1 MKLSHLLGAFTRNWP
16 LKLLSLALALLVFFA
31 VRFSNT
37 PLRRDQVVYA
47 YPAAAAQGYP
57 ADRAA
62 AAVIAAPAQQMPPEA
77 SGANETAAVK
87 EKGSVKEKV
96 TSAVDAIK
104 KAVVPPIKQP
114 PAVVIVAPPPP
125 PMATNAVAAPS
136 VPPETNAVPVVPVV
150 PQGADAFPKPSKEAA
165 FGAKGQ

>member
-16 LKLLSLALALLVFFA
+16 LKILSLALALLVFFA

-62 AAVIAAPAQQMPPEA
+62 AAAVIAAPARQTPQEA
-77 SGANETAAVK
+77 AATNETASAR
-87 EKGSVKEKV
+87 EKGFVKEKV

-104 KAVVPPIKQP
+104 KAVVPIKPP
-114 PAVVIVAPPPP
+114 PAVVIVAPPP
-125 PMATNAVAAPS
+125 MATNAVP
-136 VPPETNAVPVVPVV
+136 AVP
-150 PQGADAFPKPSKEAA
+150 QEAA
-165 FGAKGQ
+165 AGAKGQ

>member
-16 LKLLSLALALLVFFA
+16 LKILSLVLALLVFFA

-62 AAVIAAPAQQMPPEA
+62 AAVIAAPAQQIPVETA
-77 SGANETAAVK
+77 RTNETAT
-87 EKGSVKEKV
+87 VKEKV

-104 KAVVPPIKQP
+104 KAVVPSKPP

-125 PMATNAVAAPS
+125 MATNVPAAAAVSPNADAAAP
-136 VPPETNAVPVVPVV
+136 AV
-150 PQGADAFPKPSKEAA
+150 
-165 FGAKGQ
+165 KGQ